1 MNRRKFLATTAVA
14 TASAAAASAFPK
26 PAISQGRVQWR
37 MVTAWPKG
45 LPGLGT
51 GAENLAKRITEM
63 TEGKISVK
71 VFAGGELVPPNQC
84 FDAVQS
90 GTAEMGHDIA
100 GFNMGKH
107 RAFAYFFGVPF
118 GMTYAEHIS
127 WLHYGGGQA
136 LWDELSA
143 QFGVRSYAV
152 GNIGSNIFG
161 WFRKP
166 ITSLSDMQ
174 GLKMRMPGLGGDV
187 IRKLGAQALSLP
199 GGEIYTA
206 LQTGTIDAAEFTGPA
221 NDLALGFYQA
231 APFVMYPGIHEPGP
245 VQEVVV
251 NKAKYDAL
259 EPTLQK
265 IVDVACQAAHEDMMA
280 EYKWI
285 NSQASKTMVEK
296 HGVKFLRL
304 PDEVIAG
311 LGKASG
317 EVLTAERDKL
327 DPLGQKIWDS
337 YVGARSQLKSHT
349 EVSEMAFY
357 QARAM
362 DYSFPS

>member
-1 MNRRKFLATTAVA
+1 MNRRSFLAAGAVA
-14 TASAAAASAFPK
+14 TAAAAATTFPK

-51 GAENLAKRITEM
+51 GAENLARRITEM
-63 TEGKISVK
+63 TEGQVSVK
-71 VFAGGELVPPNQC
+71 VFSGGELVPPNQC

-100 GFNMGKH
+100 GFNLGKH

-118 GMTYAEHIS
+118 GMTYSEHIA

-143 QFGVRSYAV
+143 GFGLRSYAV

-161 WFRKP
+161 WFKKP
-166 ITSLSDMQ
+166 ILSLNDMQ

-187 IRKLGAQALSLP
+187 IRKLGAQALVLP

-231 APFVMYPGIHEPGP
+231 APVVMYPGIHEPGP
-245 VQEVVV
+245 VQEVLV

-259 EPTLQK
+259 TPSVQR
-265 IVDVACQAAHEDMMA
+265 IIDVACQAAHEDMMA

-285 NSQASKTMVEK
+285 NSQAIKTMVDK
-296 HGVKFLRL
+296 HGVKFTRL
-304 PDEVIAG
+304 PDDVLKG

-317 EVLTAERDKL
+317 EVLQAERDKL
-327 DPLGQKIWDS
+327 DALGKKIWDS
-337 YVGARSQLKSHT
+337 YVSARTRLRAHT
-349 EVSEMAFY
+349 EVCDMAFY
-357 QARAM
+357 QARTM
-362 DYSFPS
+362 DFPFPA